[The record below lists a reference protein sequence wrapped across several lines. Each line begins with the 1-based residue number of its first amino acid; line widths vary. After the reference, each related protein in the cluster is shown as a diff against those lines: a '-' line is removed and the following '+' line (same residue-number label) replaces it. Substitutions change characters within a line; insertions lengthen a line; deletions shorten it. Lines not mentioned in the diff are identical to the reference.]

1 MLPCSSMIGN
11 MVRDAS
17 DNSIN
22 DWQYSTIGSMV
33 RDASDNSINDWQY
46 STIGNIQQLAVF
58 NDWQYGA

>member
-1 MLPCSSMIGN
+1 MIGN

-33 RDASDNSINDWQY
+33 RDAIDNYINDCQY
-46 STIGNIQQLAVF
+46 
-58 NDWQYGA
+58 